1 MITARSRWR
10 GFLCIDALSEYQA
23 TAYESR
29 SLTVWT
35 AVPSH
40 VSSSPWLL
48 SHHCIMQAS
57 SSRRTRCNGSY
68 KTPRTLHISSTTIMS
83 IYTIRMTGTS
93 RIIVTLYHNHSYYNK
108 APSNAGTC
116 WTTRRTTSCWC
127 TTWGPMM
134 HGMAMEAPSCTRGR
148 RWWIHSWCPAW
159 RPPCS
164 AWDSSIDGRTSYW
177 QVLLRCFR
185 IVWNNNSCIIH
196 CFTIHG
202 WIQITRASYR
212 PRALRC

>member
-1 MITARSRWR
+1 MIDGGYEYCLSFSSDLYCGDTDENVILVIQCQYTFTVYCYNHIYVYKLIATMITARSRWR

-57 SSRRTRCNGSY
+57 SSRRMRCSGSC

-93 RIIVTLYHNHSYYNK
+93 RIIATLYHNHSYYNK

-134 HGMAMEAPSCTRGR
+134 HGMAMEVTRSPVVNPQLVPQRMG
-148 RWWIHSWCPAW
+148 
-159 RPPCS
+159 
-164 AWDSSIDGRTSYW
+164 TE
-177 QVLLRCFR
+177 
-185 IVWNNNSCIIH
+185 
-196 CFTIHG
+196 
-202 WIQITRASYR
+202 
-212 PRALRC
+212 